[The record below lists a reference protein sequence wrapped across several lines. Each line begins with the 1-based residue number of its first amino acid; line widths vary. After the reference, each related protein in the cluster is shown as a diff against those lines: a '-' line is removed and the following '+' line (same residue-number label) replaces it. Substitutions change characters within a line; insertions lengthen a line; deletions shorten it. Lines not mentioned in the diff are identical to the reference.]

1 MVGRAKIAVI
11 GAGNVGATCALWI
24 VSQQLGDV
32 VLVDI
37 PQMQNATR
45 GKALDL
51 YECAPVRRFD
61 CTVTGTAD
69 YADIAG
75 ADVVVLT
82 AGVPRKPG
90 MSRDDLIK
98 TNVAIVRSVS
108 EQIAAHAP
116 GSIVI
121 VVSNPLDAM
130 VYTAWKVTGFPT
142 NRIVG
147 QAGCLDMARF
157 KAFIAEE
164 TGFSVEDINTLLLGG
179 HGDDMVPLPRFTN
192 IAGTWDDHFPLVVWQ
207 TGSGTQSNM
216 NVNEV
221 LSNRAIALAG
231 GVLGSKDPVHPND
244 HVNLSQSSN
253 DTFPTAMHIAAVTA
267 LHERLLP
274 ALRDLG
280 AALAAKSREFA
291 DVVKIG
297 RTHLMDAV
305 PLTLGQ
311 EFSGYTVQVER
322 GAGRVAATVP
332 ALLEL
337 ALGGTAVGTGLN
349 SHPRFAQRVAAVIA
363 QLTGHPFVTAPNK
376 FEALAAH
383 DAIVQTSGALKTT
396 AAALMKVANDVR
408 WMASGPRSGI
418 GELTIPPNEPGSS
431 IMPGKVNP
439 TQSEALTMV
448 AVQVLGNDAAIGF
461 AGASGN
467 FELNVY
473 KPVLIYNLLQSI
485 GLLADAA
492 ASFRR
497 HCVSGIGADRQR
509 IAELVGNSLM
519 LVTALTPYIGYD
531 KAAEIAKHAHA
542 EGATLREVALELG
555 YVSGEQFDA
564 WVQPQRMTRPGG

>member
-37 PQMQNATR
+37 PQMESATR

-142 NRIVG
+142 SRIVG

-164 TGFSVEDINTLLLGG
+164 TGFSVEDISTLLLGG

-192 IAGTWDDHFPLVVWQ
+192 ISGIPVTEFMSAERLDELVERAKQGGGEIVELLGTSAYYAP
-207 TGSGTQSNM
+207 
-216 NVNEV
+216 
-221 LSNRAIALAG
+221 A
-231 GVLGSKDPVHPND
+231 
-244 HVNLSQSSN
+244 
-253 DTFPTAMHIAAVTA
+253 AAVTQMVEA
-267 LHERLLP
+267 IVRDKKRILP
-274 ALRDLG
+274 CAGYCDGQYGIDGLFVGVPCVLG
-280 AALAAKSREFA
+280 AGGMERILEVNLEAGEQELLTSSAAHVRE
-291 DVVKIG
+291 
-297 RTHLMDAV
+297 L
-305 PLTLGQ
+305 
-311 EFSGYTVQVER
+311 VQVVQR
-322 GAGRVAATVP
+322 QYP
-332 ALLEL
+332 EL
-337 ALGGTAVGTGLN
+337 A
-349 SHPRFAQRVAAVIA
+349 
-363 QLTGHPFVTAPNK
+363 
-376 FEALAAH
+376 
-383 DAIVQTSGALKTT
+383 
-396 AAALMKVANDVR
+396 
-408 WMASGPRSGI
+408 
-418 GELTIPPNEPGSS
+418 
-431 IMPGKVNP
+431 
-439 TQSEALTMV
+439 
-448 AVQVLGNDAAIGF
+448 
-461 AGASGN
+461 
-467 FELNVY
+467 
-473 KPVLIYNLLQSI
+473 
-485 GLLADAA
+485 
-492 ASFRR
+492 
-497 HCVSGIGADRQR
+497 
-509 IAELVGNSLM
+509 
-519 LVTALTPYIGYD
+519 
-531 KAAEIAKHAHA
+531 
-542 EGATLREVALELG
+542 
-555 YVSGEQFDA
+555 
-564 WVQPQRMTRPGG
+564 

>member
-130 VYTAWKVTGFPT
+130 VYTAWKVTDFPT

-192 IAGTWDDHFPLVVWQ
+192 IAGIPVTEFMSEQRLDELVERAKQGGGEIVALL
-207 TGSGTQSNM
+207 GTS
-216 NVNEV
+216 
-221 LSNRAIALAG
+221 AYYAPA
-231 GVLGSKDPVHPND
+231 
-244 HVNLSQSSN
+244 
-253 DTFPTAMHIAAVTA
+253 AAVTQMV
-267 LHERLLP
+267 ESIVRDKKRILP
-274 ALRDLG
+274 CAGYCDGQYGIDGLYVGVPCVLG
-280 AALAAKSREFA
+280 AGGMERILEVHLEPGEQDLLTASAGHVRELVE
-291 DVVKIG
+291 VVQ
-297 RTHLMDAV
+297 RQY
-305 PLTLGQ
+305 P
-311 EFSGYTVQVER
+311 
-322 GAGRVAATVP
+322 
-332 ALLEL
+332 EL
-337 ALGGTAVGTGLN
+337 A
-349 SHPRFAQRVAAVIA
+349 
-363 QLTGHPFVTAPNK
+363 
-376 FEALAAH
+376 
-383 DAIVQTSGALKTT
+383 
-396 AAALMKVANDVR
+396 
-408 WMASGPRSGI
+408 
-418 GELTIPPNEPGSS
+418 
-431 IMPGKVNP
+431 
-439 TQSEALTMV
+439 
-448 AVQVLGNDAAIGF
+448 
-461 AGASGN
+461 
-467 FELNVY
+467 
-473 KPVLIYNLLQSI
+473 
-485 GLLADAA
+485 
-492 ASFRR
+492 
-497 HCVSGIGADRQR
+497 
-509 IAELVGNSLM
+509 
-519 LVTALTPYIGYD
+519 
-531 KAAEIAKHAHA
+531 
-542 EGATLREVALELG
+542 
-555 YVSGEQFDA
+555 
-564 WVQPQRMTRPGG
+564 